1 MLWHCFSVRAAS
13 GSQDHCLCSLSPSQ
27 VAAEPSSMPSW
38 PCNLT
43 LSAYIS
49 TKLYLPLCACR
60 DHRISRQAWNTAWAA
75 DAHAVGTSGLAS
87 QSWDYG
93 SGSKHWACK
102 IDTDHNRDAALDL
115 VLRVPWYFVDLTLA
129 CKIPFDHRKFF
140 FLLVRVYWLRCHSES
155 PSLLSRAPPRISKGR
170 RLILGPTSLSSQES

>member
-1 MLWHCFSVRAAS
+1 MLSNYSKSPQIHGGGKEGETAINSRLTITGIFLSLFSRSTGPQFARFGVWTLWHCFSVRAAS
-13 GSQDHCLCSLSPSQ
+13 GSQCHCLCSLSPSQ
-27 VAAEPSSMPSW
+27 VAAEPSSMPLW

-60 DHRISRQAWNTAWAA
+60 NHRISRQAWNTAWAA

-93 SGSKHWACK
+93 SDSKHWACK

-115 VLRVPWYFVDLTLA
+115 VLQYLV
-129 CKIPFDHRKFF
+129 I
-140 FLLVRVYWLRCHSES
+140 LL
-155 PSLLSRAPPRISKGR
+155 I
-170 RLILGPTSLSSQES
+170 